1 MKTLYLECNM
11 GAAGDMLM
19 SALLELH
26 ENPSEFIE
34 RLNNIGI
41 PKVKISKNSVT
52 KCGILGTGVSV
63 TVDGVEED
71 EHMHQH
77 HHHHS
82 SMDDI
87 CAVINSLDV
96 SDKVREDAIN
106 VYTLI
111 ADAESHAHG
120 RPVSEIH
127 FHEVGTMDAVA
138 DIVGVC
144 MLLDE
149 LKPDRITASR
159 VHVGSGH
166 VHCAHGILPVPA
178 PATAHILRGTP
189 TYGGEVDGELCTPTG
204 AALLKYFAKEFT
216 DKNSITA
223 EKIGYGMGKKHF
235 YDKRGN
241 EILSCVRAVLGESED
256 KKDEI
261 VMLSCNI
268 DDMTGEQIGFAAE
281 RIAEAG
287 ALDVFTSPVYMKK
300 NRPAVLLSVICKSGD
315 EERMARLI
323 FKHTT
328 TIGVRE
334 ARMGR
339 YVLDREMKTAHTPY
353 GEVRVKQSGG
363 YGVTRVKAEY
373 EDLKKIA
380 IENNISIGDISID

>member
-26 ENPSEFIE
+26 ENPSDFIE

-41 PKVKISKNSVT
+41 PNVNISKNSVT

-63 TVDGVEED
+63 IVDGVEED
-71 EHMHQH
+71 EHMHE

-82 SMDDI
+82 GMDDI
-87 CAVINSLDV
+87 REVINGLDV
-96 SDKVREDAIN
+96 SDKVKEDAIN
-106 VYTLI
+106 VYMLI

-120 RPVSEIH
+120 RPVNEIH
-127 FHEVGTMDAVA
+127 FHEVGAMDAVA

-149 LKPDRITASR
+149 LKPDKITASR

-189 TYGGEVDGELCTPTG
+189 TYGGEVEGELCTPTG

-216 DKNSITA
+216 DKNSMTA
-223 EKIGYGMGKKHF
+223 EKIGYGMGKKRF
-235 YDKRGN
+235 YDKHGD
-241 EILSCVRAVLGESED
+241 EILSCVRAVLGEGEER
-256 KKDEI
+256 KDEI

-281 RIAEAG
+281 RIAKEG
-287 ALDVFTSPVYMKK
+287 ALDVFTAPVYMKK

-334 ARMGR
+334 ARMNR
-339 YVLDREMKTAHTPY
+339 YVLDREMKTARTPY
-353 GEVRVKQSGG
+353 GEVRVKQSSG
-363 YGVTRVKAEY
+363 YGVTRIKAEY

-380 IENNISIGDISID
+380 LENDISIGDIELK